1 MKRLAVTV
9 EGGTED
15 EFVKRVLAAHLRTT
29 GIEPTPILLGR
40 ARRQFGGGNVSVE
53 RLASE
58 MVELFRSFDA
68 VTSFVDFYGFRR
80 KGRQSAEDLE
90 DALARRLRRALR
102 RRWNPSRVIPYVQR
116 HEFESLLF
124 SNVDA
129 FGHTLGA
136 RPSAVR
142 ELRAIRAQ
150 FSTPEDI
157 NDSTETCPSRRIER
171 CLPLFGKRRDGPLVA
186 ENIGLEAIR
195 RECPRFRAWLGRLET
210 MGSASGADHRKS
222 R

>member
-9 EGGTED
+9 EGGTEE
-15 EFVKRVLAAHLRTT
+15 EFVKRVLAAHLRTV

-40 ARRQFGGGNVSVE
+40 ARRRLGGGNVSVE

-90 DALARRLRRALR
+90 DVLAHRLRGSLG

-136 RPSAVR
+136 APRAVR

-171 CLPLFGKRRDGPLVA
+171 CLPLYGKRPDGPRVA
-186 ENIGLEAIR
+186 ENIGLAAIR
-195 RECPRFRAWLGRLET
+195 RECPRFHAWLGRLGS
-210 MGSASGADHRKS
+210 MGSGSAPDDGEIG
-222 R
+222 

>member
-9 EGGTED
+9 EGGTEE
-15 EFVKRVLAAHLRTT
+15 EFVKRVLASHLRTL

-40 ARRQFGGGNVSVE
+40 ARRRFGGGNVSVE

-58 MVELFRSFDA
+58 MVELLRSFDA

-90 DALARRLRRALR
+90 DVLAHRLRETLG

-129 FGHTLGA
+129 FRHTLGA
-136 RPSAVR
+136 APSAVG

-150 FSTPEDI
+150 YSTPEDI

-171 CLPLFGKRRDGPLVA
+171 CLPLYGKRPDGPRVA
-186 ENIGLEAIR
+186 ENIGLAAVR
-195 RECPRFRAWLGRLET
+195 RECPRFDAWLGRLE
-210 MGSASGADHRKS
+210 SIASGSRADDGEIR
-222 R
+222 